1 MEKFL
6 ILPNDEKIS
15 TSITKTYYDLLQ
27 DKLNENNYLGIKID
41 NEIMPLTSKAY
52 KGGNVTFLNRED
64 ISGYK
69 MYQAGL
75 KMVLDLALQRKY
87 PKALIK
93 YDHSIDRGIH
103 ISSLNFEIT
112 DEVIATLK
120 EEMDKIINENLSIN
134 RIVVDKKS
142 AFTYFE
148 KKDFAKACNI
158 SIVPSSAVT
167 LYKLDN
173 YLNYYYTEM
182 PHNTKGLN
190 NYDLVML
197 NDKELVLLFPPYIN
211 GNGTPSYIHY
221 KKIIKCYKESI
232 NWAKNLDIPFVKDL
246 NTKVANGE
254 VGSLIKISEL
264 KYSNDID
271 EAVNNALK
279 KEAKFILL
287 AGPSS
292 SGKTTT
298 SKRIA
303 FNLLAKGYKPLTIS
317 VDNYFKERVDTPLDE
332 NGNRDY
338 ENIKAIDTELLTSD
352 LKKLLSGEEINPPEF
367 NFITGKKEYN
377 SKPLRLPPNGIII
390 MEGLHCLND
399 ALLPGIENDLKYK
412 IYLSPFYPINI
423 DYQNYVSTVDLRLI
437 RRIIRDERTR
447 GYDVATTIKNWQQV
461 RVGEEKYIFP
471 YLNNAD
477 MIINTSLAYEL
488 GVLKVFAEP
497 LLYTVTI
504 SSPYYEEAKRLLD
517 FLHNFFPIA
526 SDYISG
532 DSIIREFI
540 GRSDFTD

>member
-1 MEKFL
+1 MEKVL
-6 ILPNDEKIS
+6 ILPNNEKIEVS
-15 TSITKTYYDLLQ
+15 NNMTYYDLLE
-27 DKLNENNYLGIKID
+27 DKLLANNYLGIKID
-41 NEIMPLTSKAY
+41 NEIMPLSSKAY
-52 KGGNVTFLNRED
+52 KGGVVTFLNRED
-64 ISGYK
+64 VSGYK

-75 KMVLDLALQRKY
+75 KMVLDLAIQRKY
-87 PKALIK
+87 PKVLIV

-103 ISSLNFEIT
+103 IRVSNINVNK
-112 DEVIATLK
+112 DVILELK
-120 EEMDKIINENLSIN
+120 EEMDKIIKDNLVFN
-134 RIVVDKKS
+134 RVVVDKKS
-142 AFTYFE
+142 AFNYFE

-167 LYKLDN
+167 FYKVDN
-173 YLNYYYTEM
+173 YLNYYYTQM
-182 PHNTKGLN
+182 PYSTGGLN

-197 NDKELVLLFPPYIN
+197 NKQEMVLLFPPYIN
-211 GNGTPSYIHY
+211 GEGIPSYVHY
-221 KKIIKCYKESI
+221 QKVIDCYKESI
-232 NWAKNLDIPFVKDL
+232 KWVNNLDIPFVKDL

-254 VGSLIKISEL
+254 VNSLVRISEL
-264 KYSNDID
+264 KYSDDID
-271 EAVNNALK
+271 RAVNKALEK
-279 KEAKFILL
+279 RAKFILL

-303 FNLLAKGYKPLTIS
+303 FNLLAKGYKPFTIS

-332 NGNRDY
+332 KGNRDY
-338 ENIKAIDTELLTSD
+338 ENIKAIDTELLSRD
-352 LKKLLSGEEINPPEF
+352 LKKLLAGEAINPPTF
-367 NFITGKKEYN
+367 NFITGKKEY
-377 SKPLRLPPNGIII
+377 SDELLKLPDNGIII

-399 ALLPGIENDLKYK
+399 ALLPGIEDSLKYK

-471 YLNNAD
+471 YLDNAD
-477 MIINTSLAYEL
+477 IIINTSLAYEL

-504 SSPYYEEAKRLLD
+504 SSPFYEEAQRLLD

-526 SDYISG
+526 SDHIGG

-540 GRSDFTD
+540 GKSDFTD